1 MHLARCGVFRF
12 TIKNKYNNS
21 TLKLHNVDSFFYV
34 VGGDERSRGV
44 GLISSVTSFGSVY
57 TTVPLICPFAH
68 TTPHIQTDGNIPDHV
83 D

>member
-1 MHLARCGVFRF
+1 MRLARCGVFRF

-21 TLKLHNVDSFFYV
+21 TLKLHKVDSFFNV
-34 VGGDERSRGV
+34 VGGELRSRGV
-44 GLISSVTSFGSVY
+44 GLISSVTSFGSAY
-57 TTVPLICPFAH
+57 STVPLICPFAH